1 MTENLIHPTRWTV
14 TEQAIHTSRH
24 TELSIA
30 AVVLPDGV
38 TFEQPVIRVTPAA
51 MCVVVDERMQVL
63 MMRRHRFVLD
73 RWMWELPGGYLDDP
87 AEDPAACAAREAE
100 EETGWR
106 PGSVEHLVSYQPMSG
121 TANAPQ
127 HVFLGRDPVQVAH
140 ESTVDV
146 NEAERI
152 SWIPLAGAMTFIAD
166 NSLGS
171 ASVIGLLA
179 ARERLGL
186 R

>member
-1 MTENLIHPTRWTV
+1 VTENLTHPTQWIV
-14 TEQAIHTSRH
+14 TERALHSSRH
-24 TELSIA
+24 TELAIA
-30 AVVLPDGV
+30 QVTLPDGV
-38 TFEQPVIRVTPAA
+38 KFEQPVLRITPAA
-51 MCVVVDERMQVL
+51 MCVVVDEENRVL
-63 MMRRHRFVLD
+63 MMRRHRFVMD

-106 PGSVEHLVSYQPMSG
+106 PTLIEHLVSYQPMSG
-121 TANAPQ
+121 TADAPQ
-127 HVFLGRDPVQVAH
+127 HVFLGREPVYVAH
-140 ESTVDV
+140 EITVDV
-146 NEAERI
+146 NEAEQI
-152 SWIPLAGAMTFIAD
+152 SWIPLAQAVSFIAN

-179 ARERLGL
+179 AREHLGL

>member
-1 MTENLIHPTRWTV
+1 MTEDLTHPTQWV
-14 TEQAIHTSRH
+14 VIEKPIHTSRH
-24 TELSIA
+24 TKLAIA
-30 AVVLPDGV
+30 QVTLPDGV
-38 TFEQPVIRVTPAA
+38 KFEQPVLRVTPAA
-51 MCVVVDERMQVL
+51 MCVVVDEDSKVL
-63 MMRRHRFVLD
+63 MMRRHRFVMD

-87 AEDPAACAAREAE
+87 NEDPARCAAREAE

-106 PGSVEHLVSYQPMSG
+106 PATVEHLVSYQSMSG
-121 TANAPQ
+121 TADAPQ
-127 HVFLGRDPVQVAH
+127 HVFLGRGAVYVGH
-140 ESTVDV
+140 EITVDI
-146 NEAERI
+146 NEAERVA
-152 SWIPLAGAMTFIAD
+152 WIPLSDAVAFIAQ

>member
-1 MTENLIHPTRWTV
+1 MIHPTRWDV
-14 TEQAIHTSRH
+14 AEELIHTSRH
-24 TELSIA
+24 TQLAIA
-30 AVVLPDGV
+30 KVRLPDGV
-38 TFEQPVIRVTPAA
+38 RFEQPVLRVTPAA
-51 MCVVVDERMQVL
+51 MCVVVDARMRVL
-63 MMRRHRFVLD
+63 MMRRHRFVMD
-73 RWMWELPGGYLDDP
+73 RWMWEMPGGYLDDP
-87 AEDPAACAAREAE
+87 DEDPAECAVREAV

-106 PGSVEHLVSYQPMSG
+106 PSSVEHLVSYQPMSG
-121 TANAPQ
+121 TADAPQ
-127 HVFLGRDPVQVAH
+127 HVYLGRDAVFVGH
-140 ESTVDV
+140 EIAIDV

-152 SWIPLAGAMTFIAD
+152 DWIPLSGAVEFIAN